1 MKAPEM
7 DNLEEKIQAP
17 EGRTGRLGY
26 HFVEVSWNIWF
37 ETEYQVKEKRPY
49 LS

>member
-1 MKAPEM
+1 MG
-7 DNLEEKIQAP
+7 NLEEKIQAP

-26 HFVEVSWNIWF
+26 HFVEVSWNTWL
-37 ETEYQVKEKRPY
+37 ETEYQMNEKRPY